1 MGSRRYESLPTLDRY
16 FFGDQIIRD
25 TFHIH
30 TDLYWGVP
38 AILRTSGVDCL
49 RGDMQRLSYGS
60 CAGRTLWHDGHH
72 VLHGQLSNRDGL
84 GLRGHFLALLQF
96 QLPLHLVLHLHIER
110 NERIIAIPA

>member
-1 MGSRRYESLPTLDRY
+1 MHLPTLDWY
-16 FFGDQIIRD
+16 FRGDQIVRD

-49 RGDMQRLSYGS
+49 RGGMQRLSYGS
-60 CAGRTLWHDGHH
+60 CTRRTLRHDGHH

-84 GLRGHFLALLQF
+84 GLRGHFLALLQL
-96 QLPLHLVLHLHIER
+96 QLPLHLVLHLHTER
-110 NERIIAIPA
+110 NERIIAIAA